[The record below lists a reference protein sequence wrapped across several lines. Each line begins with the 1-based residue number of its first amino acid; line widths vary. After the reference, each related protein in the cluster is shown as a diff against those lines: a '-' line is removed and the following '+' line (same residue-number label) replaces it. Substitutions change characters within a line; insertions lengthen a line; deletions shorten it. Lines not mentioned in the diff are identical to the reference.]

1 MQLLGNRLASVG
13 WFARC
18 RRSDLEDLF
27 LGLPCP

>member
-18 RRSDLEDLF
+18 RSDLEDLF